1 MKKLLRLITDSHVF
15 LLVFWTVI
23 VGIASLLIFMWLMDS
38 DNIIYHLGGF
48 SAPSPSEMS
57 QESSGYFGALGGWAI
72 GFAGALVAIRIA
84 GVATSIQQN
93 DSLRAREEILEAEV
107 NLISGY
113 NSRIIMALLESKR
126 ACAAVLIDIQNQKD
140 QFVREQR
147 KRNANPIFHNS
158 IKGGQTLSAASN
170 DDVIKPL
177 ESISES
183 TENRRYLIT
192 KLTDLV
198 REIECAVRDPV
209 FIKAARSMA
218 KTESKVQSLNTFCSL
233 LANSSKNPKPFAD
246 IIDSY
251 SKVILE
257 DAAFFDFIQTY
268 ENTTHNF
275 AAGINDLRADSL
287 YQSYTKDIE
296 QLITEMK
303 GTDKD
308 SLNPSEA
315 AWVLLGMLLL
325 QEFGKKPNEAL
336 RFNQGFL
343 FIGLMLGSL
352 PNNISVYQ
360 YFDHKLEDSL
370 TDYSKQAIQ
379 KLKKQMRV
387 LADSVYFPHGKNQ
400 QDQQGESGLL
410 REINDVLVHSI
421 KKTPSLLIIKA
432 ETRGLSLTD
441 DKTQNTEN
449 RSSKNIDKI

>member
-1 MKKLLRLITDSHVF
+1 MKKLFRLFTDSHVL
-15 LLVFWTVI
+15 LLVFWTI
-23 VGIASLLIFMWLMDS
+23 LVGIASLMIFVWLM
-38 DNIIYHLGGF
+38 NPENFIYHLDAF
-48 SAPSPSEMS
+48 SAPLPNTMS

-93 DSLRAREEILEAEV
+93 DSLRAREELLETEV

-140 QFVREQR
+140 QFVRDQR
-147 KRNANPIFHNS
+147 KQNANPIFHND
-158 IKGGQTLSAASN
+158 INGGQTFTPSEQA
-170 DDVIKPL
+170 VIQPL
-177 ESISES
+177 ERISES
-183 TENRRYLIT
+183 VENRSYLIT

-198 REIECAVRDPV
+198 REIECAVRDPA
-209 FIKAARSMA
+209 FIKAARATDKTQA
-218 KTESKVQSLNTFCSL
+218 KAPPLDDFCTL
-233 LANSSKNPKPFAD
+233 LANSAKNPKPYAD
-246 IIDSY
+246 MIQTY

-268 ENTTHNF
+268 ENATHNF

-303 GTDKD
+303 GNDKD

-325 QEFGKKPNEAL
+325 QEFGKKPHQAQ

-352 PNNISVYQ
+352 PNNLSVYQ
-360 YFDHKLEDSL
+360 YFDNKLEDSL
-370 TDYSKQAIQ
+370 TDYSKSAIQ
-379 KLKKQMRV
+379 KLKKQMKV

-400 QDQQGESGLL
+400 QHQQAESGLL

-421 KKTPSLLIIKA
+421 QKTPSLLIIKA

-441 DKTQNTEN
+441 DKTRNTEN
-449 RSSKNIDKI
+449 GSSKNIAKI